1 MPRWED
7 WLFAQKP
14 GFFGEL
20 ARSPLWALS
29 GIYWLAVKARLL
41 GYKKGFFPSEKI
53 NLPVISVGNLSL
65 GGSGKTPLVI
75 WLAEKLSQR
84 GLKPAVSIR
93 GYRSQAE
100 KSLVVLTPGSP
111 SPSPILV
118 GDEARLIFQK
128 LESVPVLV
136 GRDRVEAGRKAG
148 ELGAEL
154 LILDDGFQHLRL
166 KRDLDLVLIDS
177 RRNIFKEKLFPR
189 GRLRE
194 PLSELKRAG
203 VLIFSRAEEEPGWR
217 RELER
222 FHPQA
227 KIFKMCYQVKNS
239 GELAG
244 KRAFAFAGIAHPQD
258 FFQLAQRVKI
268 NLVGSWSFSDHH
280 LYKEKEVRQIEKK
293 AKEKGAEI
301 LLTTEKD
308 AVRLEG
314 FEFGLPLK
322 TLEIQLDFF
331 GEEEEL
337 LGFLL
342 SCLNREGKDAQGN

>member
-14 GFFGEL
+14 GFWGEL
-20 ARSPLWALS
+20 ARAPFWALS
-29 GIYWLAVKARLL
+29 GIYWLGVKARLRA
-41 GYKKGFFPSEKI
+41 YQKGFFSSEKLEI
-53 NLPVISVGNLSL
+53 PIISVGNLTL
-65 GGSGKTPLVI
+65 GGTGKTPLVI
-75 WLAEKLSQR
+75 WLAEKFS
-84 GLKPAVSIR
+84 GLGLMPAVSIR
-93 GYRSQAE
+93 GYGGKGQ
-100 KSLVVLTPGSP
+100 KSLTALTPGSKS
-111 SPSPILV
+111 SPALV
-118 GDEARLIFQK
+118 GDEALLIFQK
-128 LESVPVLV
+128 LKKVPVLV
-136 GRDRVEAGRKAG
+136 GKNRVEAGKKAR

-154 LILDDGFQHLRL
+154 LILDDGFQHLCL
-166 KRDLDLVLIDS
+166 KRDLDLVLIDG
-177 RRNIFKEKLFPR
+177 RRSIFEEKLFPR

-194 PLSELKRAG
+194 PVSELRRAE
-203 VLIFSRAEEEPGWR
+203 VLILSRAEELEPDWIA
-217 RELER
+217 LLKD

-227 KIFKMCYQVKNS
+227 KIFKLRYQVKNS
-239 GELAG
+239 EELAG
-244 KRAFAFAGIAHPQD
+244 KRAFAFAGIADPQD

-280 LYKEKEVRQIEKK
+280 FYKPEELRQMEKQ

-314 FEFGLPLK
+314 FEPALPLK

-337 LGFLL
+337 LEFLL
-342 SCLNREGKDAQGN
+342 SCLSREGKDAQGN